1 MTEAVLAR
9 RDYQRR
15 VRTKLW
21 VLVLLTL
28 ALLLSLLVNVSI
40 GASSYSPIAVARA
53 LFSDAPEHRQLHA
66 IIWHLRLPS
75 ALMAIVVGAC
85 LAAAGAQM
93 QTVLNNPLAGPFTL
107 GISAAASFGAA
118 LAFAFGSRFLPVA
131 AEYLVPLNAFAMAML
146 ASVFIHAVSVRHGG
160 RVETVVLLGI
170 AMVFSFNSLVA
181 LVQFFATEEAIA
193 AVVFWTMGSL
203 TRATW
208 TNLAAVSLVA
218 LLVPIFFYRNAWAL
232 TTMRLGD
239 AKAASLGI
247 NVHRIRLITLLCV
260 SLLAAFPVAFVGTIG
275 FVGLVGPH
283 IARMILG
290 EDQRFFL
297 PGAMLVGALTLSVAS
312 VISKVLVPGVIFPIG
327 VVTSLIGIPIFV
339 LLILNKRNA
348 LW

>member
-1 MTEAVLAR
+1 MNKTVSAR
-9 RDYQRR
+9 QGYVRQ

-21 VLVLLTL
+21 ILAALAAALVV
-28 ALLLSLLVNVSI
+28 SLLVNVSI
-40 GASSYSPIAVARA
+40 GASSYSPLAVARA
-53 LFSDAPEHRQLHA
+53 LFSDSPEHRQLHA
-66 IIWHLRLPS
+66 IIWYLRLPS

-85 LAAAGAQM
+85 LATAGAQM

-118 LAFAFGSRFLPVA
+118 LGFAFGSRFLPVA
-131 AEYLVPLNAFAMAML
+131 AEYLVPINAFAMAML
-146 ASVFIHAVSVRHGG
+146 ASFFIHAVSVRHGG
-160 RVETVVLLGI
+160 RVETVILLGI

-181 LVQFFATEEAIA
+181 LVQFFASEEAIA

-203 TRATW
+203 TKATW
-208 TNLAAVSLVA
+208 TNLGVVTAIVI
-218 LLVPIFFYRNAWAL
+218 LVPLFFYKNAWAL

-247 NVHRIRLITLLCV
+247 NVGRLRLMTLLCV

-297 PGAMLVGALTLSVAS
+297 PGSMMVGALMLSLAS

-327 VVTSLIGIPIFV
+327 VVTSLIGVPVFV
-339 LLILNKRNA
+339 MLILNKRTA